1 MRHADSFNSG
11 NVQISIPIEDNINN
25 GFMVPNR
32 SEVFRKISS
41 LKNFE
46 DILIHSQKILP
57 GVFFCG
63 NTIISPYIKFINTT
77 NDPVFIPNSNFKPNL
92 EPLHNYCLMK
102 FKSKIKNSPERVQ
115 QILKELDVCNLP
127 DYSRREFTKL
137 ITDYAHIFC
146 LPNEK
151 ITTNNFYSQN
161 IVLNDPIPTY
171 VPNYKTIHSQHDEIQ
186 SQVRKMLTKK

>member
-1 MRHADSFNSG
+1 
-11 NVQISIPIEDNINN
+11 
-25 GFMVPNR
+25 
-32 SEVFRKISS
+32 
-41 LKNFE
+41 
-46 DILIHSQKILP
+46 
-57 GVFFCG
+57 
-63 NTIISPYIKFINTT
+63 
-77 NDPVFIPNSNFKPNL
+77 
-92 EPLHNYCLMK
+92 MK